1 MDRGSVTVRH
11 RRALAIAERQAGVM
25 SRRQLYALG
34 VTRGELR
41 AQLRSRRWRTLSDQ
55 TVALHNGP
63 INERARMWAA
73 VLEGGPR
80 AYLDG
85 ASALV
90 ASGLERFTVEVV
102 RVSVPPGVPTRRG
115 AGWVV
120 LPTRRWR
127 PDDRAPSGI
136 PRARPAVAAVRGAL
150 WARTDREASY
160 LLTRVVQDGLARPED
175 LGAELIRVRRH
186 RRRMLLHVVVN
197 DLLDGGRAMGE
208 VDLARMVRRRG
219 LPPPAR
225 QVLRQD
231 NRGRYYLDFY
241 WPDLGVVVEV
251 DGIHHA
257 WATNVVGDALR
268 HNSLALDGD
277 TVLRLPLLGLR
288 LQPEEFLDQ
297 IEAALTAAAA

>member
-1 MDRGSVTVRH
+1 MI
-11 RRALAIAERQAGVM
+11 LAEGQDGIA

-34 VTRGELR
+34 MTRGELR
-41 AQLRSRRWRTLSDQ
+41 AQLRSRRWRVVTSH
-55 TVALHNGP
+55 TIAVHNGP
-63 INERARMWAA
+63 IGERALMWAA

-85 ASALV
+85 TSALV
-90 ASGLERFTVEVV
+90 AGGMERFTVDVI
-102 RVSVPPGVPTRRG
+102 RVSVPRGVPPQRG
-115 AGWVV
+115 AGWIIR
-120 LPTRRWR
+120 PTRRWR
-127 PDDRAPSGI
+127 ATDRAPAGI
-136 PRARPAVAAVRGAL
+136 PRARPAIAAVRGAL
-150 WARTDREASY
+150 WARTDREATY
-160 LLTRVVQDGLARPED
+160 ILTRVVQDGLARPED
-175 LGAELIRVRRH
+175 LGVELIRVKRH
-186 RRRMLLHVVVN
+186 RRRTILHAVVN

-208 VDLARMVRRRG
+208 IDLGRLVRRRG

-231 NRGRYYLDFY
+231 DRGRYYLDFS

-257 WATNVVGDALR
+257 WATNVIGDALR
-268 HNSLALDGD
+268 QNSLALAGD

-297 IEAALTAAAA
+297 VEAALTAAAARKAA